1 MFSPR
6 PLVGAVPVASPG
18 TPFCL
23 YYFVGSCRTQ
33 ISLTLFLAAIL
44 ETLHICLS
52 STEQI
57 DHVICCVPT
66 RRHVESREDPGNEV
80 GKLWL
85 MFCIIIASNSEK
97 LFSPFILC
105 TNMASVMSGENHLLF
120 MLAYFLLQ
128 AMSRK
133 DSNSVGLLSTQRSI
147 RADYRIKACSNAL
160 YTHYKTLHFV

>member
-23 YYFVGSCRTQ
+23 YYFVGSCRIQ

-44 ETLHICLS
+44 ETFACLS
-52 STEQI
+52 ILDGQI
-57 DHVICCVPT
+57 DHVIFCVPT

-105 TNMASVMSGENHLLF
+105 TNMASVMSGGY
-120 MLAYFLLQ
+120 A
-128 AMSRK
+128 R
-133 DSNSVGLLSTQRSI
+133 
-147 RADYRIKACSNAL
+147 
-160 YTHYKTLHFV
+160 

>member
-23 YYFVGSCRTQ
+23 YYFGGSCRTQ

-57 DHVICCVPT
+57 DHEICCVPT

-97 LFSPFILC
+97 RFSPFILC
-105 TNMASVMSGENHLLF
+105 TNMSGENHLLF

-133 DSNSVGLLSTQRSI
+133 DSNSPVGLR
-147 RADYRIKACSNAL
+147 K
-160 YTHYKTLHFV
+160 